1 MKSLF
6 SACGGALLAAAL
18 ATPAAAQVA
27 GVYTG
32 TAADGSGITFTVSTD
47 PNNNDLALTS
57 AGIGFSA
64 PCKNSTYVFNN
75 GWGFGLTAD
84 IVNRKVTYQAIDN
97 YFVFDFSLTFAS
109 DGQTATGTIT
119 SYSPTL
125 TALTDKPTK
134 ALFCVSPKQTL
145 SLTLQ
150 PPTVRVNPGT
160 KGPQQFNPLRRQVSQ
175 ILR

>member
-6 SACGGALLAAAL
+6 KACGGIILAAAL
-18 ATPAAAQVA
+18 ATPAAAQEA
-27 GVYTG
+27 GIYAG
-32 TAADGSGITFTVSTD
+32 TSADGVGIQFTVSTD
-47 PNNNDLALTS
+47 PNTGDLALTS

-64 PCKNSTYVFNN
+64 PCKNSTDVLNT

-84 IVNRKVTYQAIDN
+84 IVNSKVTYEAIDN
-97 YFVFDFSLTFAS
+97 YFVFDFSLTFSS

-119 SYSPTL
+119 SYSPTV
-125 TALTDKPTK
+125 TPLTDKPKK
-134 ALFCVSPKQTL
+134 ALFCVSPKQTM

-150 PPTVRVNPGT
+150 PPTARVSPAL
-160 KGPQQFNPLRRQVSQ
+160 KGPVQFDPLSRQVSQ

>member
-1 MKSLF
+1 MKILF
-6 SACGGALLAAAL
+6 TACGGAILLAAL

-27 GVYTG
+27 GTYAG
-32 TAADGSGITFTVSTD
+32 TTADGVGLSFVVDTD
-47 PNNNDLALTS
+47 TGNGDLALTS
-57 AGIGFSA
+57 ASIGFSA
-64 PCKNSTYVFNN
+64 PCKNSTYVLNT

-84 IVNRKVTYQAIDN
+84 IVHHKVTYEAIDN
-97 YFVFDFSLTFAS
+97 YFVFDFSLTFSS

-125 TALTDKPTK
+125 TPVTNKPK
-134 ALFCVSPKQTL
+134 KSLYCESPTQTL

-150 PPTVRVNPGT
+150 PPTARVSPPIR
-160 KGPQQFNPLRRQVSQ
+160 GPMQFSPLSRQISQ